1 MSSMVMRTYSEYS
14 AVPDAC
20 NYGQPQ
26 DLMNNH
32 QSACMV
38 DYIRELK
45 QEAESSSSMLL
56 PSNHLCIKSE
66 TKLQEVP
73 TGFDLPDELA
83 TPSFN
88 LHSTL
93 PPPTPGTS
101 ARMTACLKESFSS
114 FQKERERLGI
124 PQDPQKWSKQHVV
137 AWIRWAIN
145 ELSLEGVSEANFN
158 LTGAD
163 LCGLSMLDFLSRTP
177 PFMGDIL
184 WEHLDMMKKDCVISS
199 NSIPIPVD
207 LLPSYSPIDSPL
219 SSAVKIENSLS
230 FPNNP
235 GQQNCL
241 PSLDEFLGQGF
252 SADQPQAVPVSS
264 SQLPSFSDGMFQVSE
279 SLQTLSEFSAEDILS
294 IKKEDAGSS
303 SDYYSLESS
312 PNTTN
317 FLDAARSSTDCYGNS
332 NALVFD
338 QVSNYLSN
346 FNKGQFSQFEAY
358 DPCPTPTPTTRFHPV
373 PIQKPISDGS
383 PSPDLTC
390 IGQFSRGSESPI
402 GDSTSNPVI
411 PAAVLAGY
419 SGSGPIQLWQFLLE
433 LLTDKTCQQII
444 SWTGDGWEFKL
455 SDPDEVARRW
465 GKRKNKPK
473 MNYEKLS
480 RGLRYYY
487 DKNIIHKTAG
497 KRYVYRFV
505 CDLHSLLGYTP
516 EQLHEMVGIC
526 PSQEDD

>member
-1 MSSMVMRTYSEYS
+1 MSNMVITLDDCDEYR
-14 AVPDAC
+14 VPEIGHGSYQYQQLT
-20 NYGQPQ
+20 NVTNEVKP
-26 DLMNNH
+26 LN
-32 QSACMV
+32 MV
-38 DYIRELK
+38 DYIRDLK
-45 QEAESSSSMLL
+45 QEAESCSSMLL
-56 PSNHLCIKSE
+56 PSNNLCIKTE

-73 TGFDLPDELA
+73 TGFELPDELA
-83 TPSFN
+83 APSFN

-124 PQDPQKWSKQHVV
+124 PQDPQKWTQGHVV
-137 AWIRWAIN
+137 GWIRWAVN
-145 ELSLEGVSEANFN
+145 ELSLEGVSEANFSIN
-158 LTGAD
+158 GRE
-163 LCGLSMLDFLSRTP
+163 LCNLSMLEFLARTP

-184 WEHLDMMKKDCVISS
+184 WEHLDMMKKECHTNSNNLSS
-199 NSIPIPVD
+199 PPPMEP
-207 LLPSYSPIDSPL
+207 LPSYSPMNSPISSGVKMEGTL
-219 SSAVKIENSLS
+219 SYPSMS
-230 FPNNP
+230 
-235 GQQNCL
+235 QNCL
-241 PSLDEFLGQGF
+241 PSLDEFLGQGLV
-252 SADQPQAVPVSS
+252 SDQPQAVPVSS

-294 IKKEDAGSS
+294 IKKEDSGSS

-312 PNTTN
+312 PNTN
-317 FLDAARSSTDCYGNS
+317 GFLDAHRTSTDCYN
-332 NALVFD
+332 NAMVYD
-338 QVSNYLSN
+338 QVSNYLNN
-346 FNKGQFSQFEAY
+346 FNKGQFSQYDSFEQSQ
-358 DPCPTPTPTTRFHPV
+358 TRFNSV
-373 PIQKPISDGS
+373 NIQKALSDGGT
-383 PSPDLTC
+383 SPDLSC
-390 IGQFSRGSESPI
+390 MGQFSRGTESPI
-402 GDSTSNPVI
+402 GDSNSNPVI

-516 EQLHEMVGIC
+516 EQLHEMVGVC
-526 PSQEDD
+526 PSQDDD

>member
-1 MSSMVMRTYSEYS
+1 
-14 AVPDAC
+14 
-20 NYGQPQ
+20 
-26 DLMNNH
+26 
-32 QSACMV
+32 
-38 DYIRELK
+38 
-45 QEAESSSSMLL
+45 
-56 PSNHLCIKSE
+56 
-66 TKLQEVP
+66 
-73 TGFDLPDELA
+73 
-83 TPSFN
+83 

-184 WEHLDMMKKDCVISS
+184 WEHLDMMKKDCVINS

-207 LLPSYSPIDSPL
+207 LLPSYLPIDSPL

-358 DPCPTPTPTTRFHPV
+358 DPCPTATPTTRFHPV

-419 SGSGPIQLWQFLLE
+419 SG
-433 LLTDKTCQQII
+433 
-444 SWTGDGWEFKL
+444 
-455 SDPDEVARRW
+455 RH
-465 GKRKNKPK
+465 
-473 MNYEKLS
+473 
-480 RGLRYYY
+480 RY
-487 DKNIIHKTAG
+487 
-497 KRYVYRFV
+497 
-505 CDLHSLLGYTP
+505 S
-516 EQLHEMVGIC
+516 
-526 PSQEDD
+526 